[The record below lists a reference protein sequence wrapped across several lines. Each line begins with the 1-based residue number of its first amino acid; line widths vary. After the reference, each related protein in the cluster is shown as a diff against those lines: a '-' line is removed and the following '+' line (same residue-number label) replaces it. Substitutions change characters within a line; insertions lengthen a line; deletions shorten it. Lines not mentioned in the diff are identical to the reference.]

1 VGIDR
6 KQLRSAAQTQIRS
19 GNWRRAIEK
28 FEKLVED
35 DPDDV
40 RSRLKLADLY
50 TRVDEEQRAVASY
63 REVGDR
69 HARRDLY
76 QKAVAVYK
84 QALRLDPED
93 PELHRNVGEAYH
105 RLGRLKDAAQALRRA
120 QKRYKEQGERGEQ
133 VEVLEELVRLDPEDV
148 GLRIQLA
155 ETYAKQ
161 NRDDDALEYFREAA
175 DMLEEEGRLDD
186 YAQVAERI
194 VYFDPD
200 DIEVR
205 KNAIDIYIERDDH
218 KRALKHLQV
227 CFNNA
232 PEDEE
237 TLRQLGETF
246 MRLDRTDK
254 AALVLKK
261 LAKNYEKQ
269 GRKDSARRVWT
280 RVLDVDPTDKT
291 VQHALQRLG
300 REPSA
305 AERDRSA
312 PQSSA
317 AREQAES
324 AEMPAI
330 SGEQE
335 SETDALD
342 DVEFLDEEPSSGP
355 KTPEPR
361 RGVEPDEQQPNSSGG
376 GGAANEFRDIPTE
389 QVDQPLGDSSGSGD
403 HFDRDEIPETAPTG
417 HEAPSDNGSV
427 DAPAATPD
435 DEGLGGATSSVPDEL
450 EEMLDEVD
458 VFLKYELHDR
468 ARDLIRKILQRAPE
482 RPEAYQKRRR
492 LYESLDEPEAE
503 AATLIDMAR
512 LCGDQPGRARNF
524 LREASELGADERD
537 IERAASE
544 IGVELADVR
553 EQGVANHGQNLDEST
568 AILDETPRPGGEPRA
583 GGETP
588 GSDQPMALDSNE
600 FDVIEDSEDEFDEIT
615 EGDPGDE
622 IIEKTEISEE
632 ADFSEEEL
640 EAVESVDPAAQ
651 PDGGFGSARETK
663 PPGHEAGPE
672 GSDSRTGGGLD
683 FSSEE
688 LDGAIDGI
696 FDGRSEDELQPT
708 DEGVLAEVDA
718 LIDTGDYAGAD
729 EALEAVEQQYPD
741 HPGIESR
748 RREIQRRGGN
758 AFERHPTGSRSLS
771 GEFEAQGLDD
781 GESVAEQVE
790 REAPERVAADVK
802 QTNLELGRSYL
813 DMEMY
818 DEAIREFQDAIANPD
833 AAPAAKYYIAVCKAE
848 KGQTE
853 EAAEDLSRLL
863 RYDQLSGDLREA
875 AREKLDELE
884 GTPN

>member
-1 VGIDR
+1 
-6 KQLRSAAQTQIRS
+6 
-19 GNWRRAIEK
+19 
-28 FEKLVED
+28 
-35 DPDDV
+35 
-40 RSRLKLADLY
+40 
-50 TRVDEEQRAVASY
+50 
-63 REVGDR
+63 
-69 HARRDLY
+69 
-76 QKAVAVYK
+76 
-84 QALRLDPED
+84 
-93 PELHRNVGEAYH
+93 
-105 RLGRLKDAAQALRRA
+105 
-120 QKRYKEQGERGEQ
+120 
-133 VEVLEELVRLDPEDV
+133 
-148 GLRIQLA
+148 
-155 ETYAKQ
+155 
-161 NRDDDALEYFREAA
+161 
-175 DMLEEEGRLDD
+175 
-186 YAQVAERI
+186 
-194 VYFDPD
+194 
-200 DIEVR
+200 
-205 KNAIDIYIERDDH
+205 
-218 KRALKHLQV
+218 
-227 CFNNA
+227 
-232 PEDEE
+232 
-237 TLRQLGETF
+237 
-246 MRLDRTDK
+246 
-254 AALVLKK
+254 
-261 LAKNYEKQ
+261 
-269 GRKDSARRVWT
+269 
-280 RVLDVDPTDKT
+280 
-291 VQHALQRLG
+291 
-300 REPSA
+300 
-305 AERDRSA
+305 
-312 PQSSA
+312 
-317 AREQAES
+317 
-324 AEMPAI
+324 
-330 SGEQE
+330 
-335 SETDALD
+335 
-342 DVEFLDEEPSSGP
+342 
-355 KTPEPR
+355 
-361 RGVEPDEQQPNSSGG
+361 
-376 GGAANEFRDIPTE
+376 
-389 QVDQPLGDSSGSGD
+389 
-403 HFDRDEIPETAPTG
+403 
-417 HEAPSDNGSV
+417 
-427 DAPAATPD
+427 
-435 DEGLGGATSSVPDEL
+435 
-450 EEMLDEVD
+450 MLDEVD
-458 VFLKYELHDR
+458 VFLKYELHDK
-468 ARDLIRKILQRAPE
+468 ARDLIRKLLQRAPE
-482 RPEAYQKRRR
+482 RLEAYQKRRR

-588 GSDQPMALDSNE
+588 DSDQPMALDSNE

-651 PDGGFGSARETK
+651 PDGGFGSAHETK
-663 PPGHEAGPE
+663 PPGQEAGPE